1 MKKEVKVVNEIKES
15 ILARLGTMDAEDL
28 EKVLGFLKELEKQ
41 KEQKQG
47 VD

>member
-1 MKKEVKVVNEIKES
+1 MTKEDAEIKES

-28 EKVLGFLKELEKQ
+28 KKVLGFLEELEKQ
-41 KEQKQG
+41 KKEERE

>member
-1 MKKEVKVVNEIKES
+1 MKKEVKVAKEIKES
-15 ILARLGTMDAEDL
+15 ILARLGTMDAENL